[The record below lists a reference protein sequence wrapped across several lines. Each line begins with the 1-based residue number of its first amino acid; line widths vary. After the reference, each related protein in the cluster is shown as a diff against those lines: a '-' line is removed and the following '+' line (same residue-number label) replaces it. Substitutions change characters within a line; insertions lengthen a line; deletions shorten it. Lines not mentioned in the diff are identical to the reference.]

1 MLYVINLDC
10 FLQDTE
16 QIGQFFVFRKS
27 LIMSAG
33 KTLSVLVNVVLW
45 LQNSN
50 NNNNNYK
57 MNNQTQPSHNNSTM
71 IHLFNDSTFHAT
83 SEPPAGSAWYYVFL
97 FLSLINT
104 ICHGMGVWLL
114 TSTYKDRKVIKNIS
128 VKNSRFKKQ
137 SA

>member
-1 MLYVINLDC
+1 MLCIFELLLARNC
-10 FLQDTE
+10 RAR
-16 QIGQFFVFRKS
+16 IVFCVFWKS

-45 LQNSN
+45 LQN

-57 MNNQTQPSHNNSTM
+57 MKNLTQPSTHNNSTM

-83 SEPPAGSAWYYVFL
+83 SEPPAGSVWYYVFL

-114 TSTYKDRKVIKNIS
+114 TSTYKDRKVIKNSNQPFSGI
-128 VKNSRFKKQ
+128 R
-137 SA
+137 